1 MNKNL
6 MRGRRCSG
14 EPANGSEAHIHQGVS
29 GELLRD
35 FPVIGQLKWAGS
47 ALGQRI
53 RALLSSAAGGAHASF
68 GPHAYVLAFGNG
80 LEGFAV
86 DKQKNVVVDWTGK
99 PGHMEP
105 RIVLAPRKSG
115 YQIGRR
121 FDRRKQ
127 KPGSY

>member
-1 MNKNL
+1 MAAKPTSIKVCL
-6 MRGRRCSG
+6 
-14 EPANGSEAHIHQGVS
+14 ANCYAIS
-29 GELLRD
+29 
-35 FPVIGQLKWAGS
+35 PVIGQLKWAGS

-121 FDRRKQ
+121 YDRRNQ